1 MTRIVIESNASAN
14 KVGVTGLV
22 ASLILIMAVIAAG
35 FAWFGL
41 WLIAPFCGLEVVFLI
56 AVFGYLSRHG
66 RRKQV
71 ISIDSDEV
79 RIEDGIESPECSTSF
94 RRAWVQVV
102 LEPARTRGYPSR
114 LFLRSVGKQVRIG
127 EMLSDS
133 ERSELARRLRH
144 LIATSDA
151 TV

>member
-14 KVGVTGLV
+14 KVGVTGLI
-22 ASLILIMAVIAAG
+22 ASVSLVMAIIAAG

-41 WLIAPFCGLEVVFLI
+41 WLIAPFCGLEIILLILVFRH
-56 AVFGYLSRHG
+56 LSKHG

-79 RIEDGIESPECSTSF
+79 RIEDGVESPEYSTSF

-102 LEPARTRGYPSR
+102 LEPAQTRGYPNR
-114 LFLRSVGKQVRIG
+114 LFLRSVGKQVRVG

-133 ERSELARRLRH
+133 ERLELARRLRQ
-144 LIATSDA
+144 LIAMSVVA
-151 TV
+151 T